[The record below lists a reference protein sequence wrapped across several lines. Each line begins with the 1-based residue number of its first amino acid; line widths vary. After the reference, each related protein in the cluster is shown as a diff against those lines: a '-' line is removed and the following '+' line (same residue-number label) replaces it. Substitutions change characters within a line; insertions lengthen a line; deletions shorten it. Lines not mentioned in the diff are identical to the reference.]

1 MGAGRS
7 DGPRTFHLWRR
18 KPSDEYLLTRSQR
31 RSAGKAGDKCVW
43 LWTEEVGG
51 GVEGGGG

>member
-31 RSAGKAGDKCVW
+31 LSAGKAGDKCVW